1 MSSEAVVVKKEL
13 EYPKRRE
20 EESFEIFY
28 REMLTSEIQR
38 LNLSSLNVPLEAF
51 RQVLSGILEARF
63 FI

>member
-20 EESFEIFY
+20 EESFEIFH

-51 RQVLSGILEARF
+51 RQV
-63 FI
+63 